1 MIMRLFV
8 IFIFLILTSCSENKV
23 GNDWI
28 ESNQTHNATLPT
40 NSELFNDDL
49 IHDWH
54 WRQLGPALPAGR
66 SWYVVADENDPR
78 VIFAT
83 AAGGGLWKSTNNG
96 VSFRNV
102 FSQYNVA
109 STGYVAISKSDS
121 NIVWLGTG
129 ENAGTRVTT
138 YGDGVYKSTDG
149 GETWENKGL
158 PESYHISDI
167 KIHPTNP
174 DIVWVAASGYLW
186 GESEDKGIYKST
198 DGGDTWRKVLY
209 IDEETGG
216 HDIEIDPH
224 NPDVIYA
231 SMWQRFRFGGGDMDD
246 LGPSSGIYKS
256 SDGGENWQHLTAGLP
271 TVDMGKIHLVVAKNN
286 SQILYAHLMAE
297 SDPDGN
303 HQYGIYRS
311 QDGGQN
317 WTHQNMAPERPVYYY
332 SNITIDPDDDNTIW
346 LPLLELHRSTD
357 GGKNF
362 AKMNMRHVHFDLHS
376 LWINPKDNDHMILS
390 GDGGVNISFDGSKSW
405 ASTTIPM
412 GQFYEVSV
420 DNQDP
425 YNVIGGMQ
433 DTGTWRGPSRTY
445 DEEGI
450 TNSDWIKLKHNGD
463 GMDSATD
470 RDDPFLIYFA
480 QIMGGTAKLDLRTWE
495 RIEFKPSEEEII
507 EKGIT
512 EKIRY
517 DWNPAFHYSFHN
529 TDTLYL
535 GNNYLIKINNKTSD
549 WNIIS
554 PDLTWQQQR
563 EIKGREE
570 EDSMEIGF
578 HSYGA
583 LFSVIESRQDP
594 NTIWTG
600 SDDGRISITRDG
612 GKAWSNLTDNMP
624 DGTPGQCVVSE
635 IETSH
640 FKDGRAYVTLNCY
653 GRNDRA
659 PHVYSTDN
667 FGENWADITSNLP
680 TGPASVIK
688 EDPKNENVLYLG
700 TEFGFFVSLNK
711 GARWV
716 KLSGNL
722 PTANVASMAIQE
734 RDMDVVVGTFGHAMW
749 VTDIAPFHQMS
760 DAMFE
765 QDLHIFDV
773 PQATKHRIRV
783 KYGNTIEELQGDN
796 YFRGENPAY
805 GTTVTY
811 YLKQA
816 TENGFVDIAV
826 INKDGKVVRHLTGS
840 GKAGLNSVVWDLM
853 SSEGAAETL
862 PEPTRRLSYE
872 DIHFRKLVDIGQYT
886 IEIDAGEHSSSK
898 PVQVRAQPVG
908 TINPAG

>member
-1 MIMRLFV
+1 MVTQRLYS
-8 IFIFLILTSCSENKV
+8 LILIICCVLTVNSTSAQNV
-23 GNDWI
+23 
-28 ESNQTHNATLPT
+28 
-40 NSELFNDDL
+40 FNDDL
-49 IHDWH
+49 VNDWH

-66 SWYVVADENDPR
+66 SWYGVADENNPK

-83 AAGGGLWKSTNNG
+83 AAGGGLWKSENNG
-96 VSFRNV
+96 VTFRNV
-102 FSQYNVA
+102 FAQYNVA

-138 YGDGVYKSTDG
+138 YGDGAYKSVDG
-149 GETWENKGL
+149 GETWTNMGL

-174 DIVWVAASGYLW
+174 DIVYVAASGYLW
-186 GESEDKGIYKST
+186 GESEDKGIYKTT
-198 DGGDTWRKVLY
+198 DGGKSWRKVLY

-216 HDIEIDPH
+216 HDIEFDPH
-224 NPDVIYA
+224 NPDVMYA

-256 SDGGENWQHLTAGLP
+256 LDGGEHWQHLTVGLP
-271 TVDMGKIHLVVAKNN
+271 TVDMGKIHLAVAQNN
-286 SQILYAHLMAE
+286 SQIIYAHLMAE
-297 SDPDGN
+297 RDPEGD

-311 QDGGQN
+311 DDGGASWNQ
-317 WTHQNMAPERPVYYY
+317 QSMAPERPVYYY
-332 SNITIDPDDDNTIW
+332 SNITVDPNNDDTIW
-346 LPLLELHRSTD
+346 LPLLELHRSVD

-362 AKMNMRHVHFDLHS
+362 HKMNMRHVHFDLHS
-376 LWINPKDNDHMILS
+376 LWIDPGDSDHMIVS
-390 GDGGVNISFDGSKSW
+390 GDGGVNISFDGAKSW
-405 ASTTIPM
+405 AATTLPI

-470 RDDPFLIYFA
+470 RDDPNLIYFA

-495 RIEFKPSEEEII
+495 RVELRPSPAEIA
-507 EKGIT
+507 GRGLR

-517 DWNPAFHYSFHN
+517 DWNPAFHYSYHD

-535 GNNYLIKINNKTSD
+535 GNNYLMRINNKSSD
-549 WNIIS
+549 WEIIS

-563 EIKGREE
+563 AITGREE
-570 EDSMEIGF
+570 EDSQEIGF

-583 LFSVIESRQDP
+583 LFSVNESRQDP

-612 GKAWSNLTDNMP
+612 GKNWINLTGNMP
-624 DGTPGQCVVSE
+624 EDTPQQCVVDE
-635 IETSH
+635 IDTSH
-640 FKDGRAYVTLNCY
+640 FVDGRAYLTLNCY

-659 PHVYSTDN
+659 PHVYVTDN
-667 FGENWADITSNLP
+667 FGVDWTAISGDLP
-680 TGPASVIK
+680 EGPAYVIK

-700 TEFGFFVSLNK
+700 TEFGFFVTLDR
-711 GARWV
+711 GERWV
-716 KLSGNL
+716 QVRGNL

-734 RDMDVVVGTFGHAMW
+734 RDMEMVVGTFGHAMW
-749 VTDIAPFHQMS
+749 VSDIAPFSQMN
-760 DAMFE
+760 AAVFE
-765 QDLHIFDV
+765 KPTHIFDI
-773 PQATKHRIRV
+773 PEATKHRVRV
-783 KYGNTIEELQGDN
+783 KYGNTIEEIQGDN

-805 GTTVTY
+805 GATITY
-811 YLKQA
+811 YLNEG
-816 TENGFVDIAV
+816 TIFDSVDITV
-826 INKDGKVVRHLTGS
+826 KDNDGNIVRSFNGP
-840 GKAGLNSVVWDLM
+840 GNVGLNIAHWDLM
-853 SSEGAAETL
+853 SDDGAADTL
-862 PEPTRRLSYE
+862 LPPVRRLSYE
-872 DIHFRKLVDIGQYT
+872 DRHFRRLVEVGDYS
-886 IEIDAGEHSSSK
+886 IEINGQSK
-898 PVQVRAQPVG
+898 SVHVRPQPVG
-908 TINPAG
+908 SINPTGRIN

>member
-1 MIMRLFV
+1 MNKIIIAIA
-8 IFIFLILTSCSENKV
+8 IFFSSFCTTIAQEGF
-23 GNDWI
+23 
-28 ESNQTHNATLPT
+28 NA
-40 NSELFNDDL
+40 DL
-49 IHDWH
+49 IEDWH

-66 SWYVVADENDPR
+66 SWYVVADENNPK

-83 AAGGGLWKSTNNG
+83 AAGGGLWKSDNNG
-96 VSFRNV
+96 VTFRNV
-102 FSQYNVA
+102 FAQYNVA
-109 STGYVAISKSDS
+109 STGYVAVSKLDSDV
-121 NIVWLGTG
+121 VWLGTG

-149 GETWENKGL
+149 GETWKNMGL

-174 DIVWVAASGYLW
+174 DIVYVAASGYLW
-186 GESEDKGIYKST
+186 GESEHKGIYKT
-198 DGGDTWRKVLY
+198 TNGGMSWRKVLY

-216 HDIEIDPH
+216 HDIEFDPH
-224 NPDVIYA
+224 NPDIMYA

-246 LGPSSGIYKS
+246 IGPSSGIYKTL
-256 SDGGENWQHLTAGLP
+256 DGGESWTHLTNGLP
-271 TVDMGKIHLVVAKNN
+271 TVDMGKIHLVVAQNN
-286 SQILYAHLMAE
+286 SDILYAHLMTDR
-297 SDPDGN
+297 DPDGN

-311 QDGGQN
+311 EDGGAS
-317 WTHQNMAPERPVYYY
+317 WTHQSTAPTRPVYYY
-332 SNITIDPDDDNTIW
+332 SNITIDPKDDNTIW

-357 GGKNF
+357 GGKTF

-376 LWINPKDNDHMILS
+376 LWINPADNDHMILS
-390 GDGGVNISFDGSKSW
+390 GDGGVNISFDGSKTW
-405 ASTTIPM
+405 ASTTLPI

-463 GMDSATD
+463 GMDSSTD
-470 RDDPFLIYFA
+470 RDDPNLIYFA

-495 RIEFKPSEEEII
+495 RTEFRPSVAEIAAS
-507 EKGIT
+507 GLS

-517 DWNPAFHYSFHN
+517 DWNPAFHHSYHD

-535 GNNYLIKINNKTSD
+535 GNNYLMKINNKTAD
-549 WNIIS
+549 WKIIS

-563 EIKGREE
+563 AITGREE

-583 LFSVIESRQDP
+583 LFSVNESRQDAD
-594 NTIWTG
+594 TIWTG

-612 GKAWSNLTDNMP
+612 GDNWTNLTGNLPAD
-624 DGTPGQCVVSE
+624 TPQQCVVDE

-640 FKDGRAYVTLNCY
+640 FVDGRAYATLNCY

-659 PHVYSTDN
+659 PHVYLTDD
-667 FGENWADITSNLP
+667 FGGSWSDISGNLP
-680 TGPASVIK
+680 TGPAYVVK

-700 TEFGFFVSLNK
+700 TEFGFFVTLDK
-711 GARWV
+711 GGRWV
-716 KLSGNL
+716 QLRGNL

-734 RDMDVVVGTFGHAMW
+734 RDMEVVVGTFGHAMW
-749 VTDIAPFHQMS
+749 VTDIAPFSQMNA
-760 DAMFE
+760 DVFD

-773 PQATKHRIRV
+773 PAATKHRIRV

-805 GTTVTY
+805 GASITY
-811 YLKQA
+811 YLKDA
-816 TENGFVDIAV
+816 TSNGMVEIDV
-826 INKDGKVVRHLTGS
+826 KDSSGNVVRTLS
-840 GKAGLNSVVWDLM
+840 GPGQDGLNTAVWDLM
-853 SSEGAAETL
+853 SNEGAADNL
-862 PEPTRRLSYE
+862 PAPVRRLSYE
-872 DIHFRKLVDIGQYT
+872 DRHYRRLVDIGDYT
-886 IEIDAGEHSSSK
+886 VEIEGQTK
-898 PVQVRAQPVG
+898 PVHVRPQPVG
-908 TINPAG
+908 AINPTGRIN